1 MGDWTD
7 MISLLK
13 RKMGISTE
21 MRRGPDTAAERPAG
35 SAAAAKSKRQKRNN
49 APRRSGTEED
59 QINGFATN
67 RHGNQPTGLTAHTLG
82 PSRPC
87 LQDRADKE
95 EGEQSAV
102 GVHILNKMPACRAG
116 VKPTVAAG
124 RPRR

>member
-1 MGDWTD
+1 MS
-7 MISLLK
+7 SLVK
-13 RKMGISTE
+13 RKRGMSTE
-21 MRRGPDTAAERPAG
+21 MRKGPDTGAERPAG
-35 SAAAAKSKRQKRNN
+35 SAAAAKSKREKRNN
-49 APRRSGTEED
+49 APRRNSTEGL
-59 QINGFATN
+59 QKTGFAMN
-67 RHGNQPTGLTAHTLG
+67 RHGNQPTGLTARTLG

-102 GVHILNKMPACRAG
+102 GVHILNKMPDCRAG